1 MSKNWLIPAG
11 LVGLSLIPVV
21 AGSLRLAEFAGGAA
35 VLPDGDR
42 IGTQALP
49 IVVHIVSVTVF
60 SLLGAFQFAPGFRR
74 RNRGWHR
81 IAGRTLV
88 PSGVVAALSGLWL
101 TFALPPGAFDSQI
114 LTGVRV
120 AVATFMTGSLLMGF
134 VAVRR
139 RDFPAHRAWMIRG
152 YAIGVAAGTQAFTSA
167 AWLVAIGP
175 VTTTGRTVTMTGAWL
190 LNAAVAEWVI
200 RRGRP
205 GGAVRRRARPSP
217 PAVPVPRAVPHS

>member
-35 VLPDGDR
+35 MLPDGDR

-81 IAGRTLV
+81 AAGRILV
-88 PSGVVAALSGLWL
+88 PSGVVAGMPGISGP
-101 TFALPPGAFDSQI
+101 T
-114 LTGVRV
+114 
-120 AVATFMTGSLLMGF
+120 
-134 VAVRR
+134 
-139 RDFPAHRAWMIRG
+139 
-152 YAIGVAAGTQAFTSA
+152 
-167 AWLVAIGP
+167 
-175 VTTTGRTVTMTGAWL
+175 
-190 LNAAVAEWVI
+190 
-200 RRGRP
+200 
-205 GGAVRRRARPSP
+205 
-217 PAVPVPRAVPHS
+217 